1 MEGYMRRARS
11 QEDVLIQRLQRALPL
26 GARGRPALLAFLR
39 ARGVIGSI
47 APRLK
52 VIGIFP
58 AGAEGEF
65 LCRFTVEDSAFAKT
79 FVAPLG
85 QLALD
90 RRHSAARDIAAC
102 CKRRVEPVARCLDA

>member
-1 MEGYMRRARS
+1 MSHAWS
-11 QEDVLIQRLQRALPL
+11 QEAILVQRLQRALPL

-58 AGAEGEF
+58 AGAQGEF
-65 LCRFTVEDSAFAKT
+65 LCRFTIEDGLGMET
-79 FVAPLG
+79 FVAPLD

-90 RRHSAARDIAAC
+90 RRH
-102 CKRRVEPVARCLDA
+102 PVARKLDLCRR

>member
-1 MEGYMRRARS
+1 MEASMRHAWN

-52 VIGIFP
+52 VISIIP
-58 AGAEGEF
+58 AGAQSGF
-65 LCRFTVEDSAFAKT
+65 MCRFTIEDSALAET

-90 RRHSAARDIAAC
+90 RRHPAARKLDLC
-102 CKRRVEPVARCLDA
+102 RR

>member
-1 MEGYMRRARS
+1 MRHARS
-11 QEDVLIQRLQRALPL
+11 QEDILVQRLQRALPL

-39 ARGVIGSI
+39 TRGIIGSI

-58 AGAEGEF
+58 SGAQSEF
-65 LCRFTVEDSAFAKT
+65 MCRFTIEGSARDET

-90 RRHSAARDIAAC
+90 RRHPATQKLDV
-102 CKRRVEPVARCLDA
+102 RRR

>member
-1 MEGYMRRARS
+1 MRHAWS
-11 QEDVLIQRLQRALPL
+11 QEDALVQRLQRALPL

-39 ARGVIGSI
+39 ARGVIGNI

-58 AGAEGEF
+58 AGAQGEF
-65 LCRFTVEDSAFAKT
+65 LCRFSVEDGVGAET

-90 RRHSAARDIAAC
+90 RRHLAARKLDLC
-102 CKRRVEPVARCLDA
+102 RR